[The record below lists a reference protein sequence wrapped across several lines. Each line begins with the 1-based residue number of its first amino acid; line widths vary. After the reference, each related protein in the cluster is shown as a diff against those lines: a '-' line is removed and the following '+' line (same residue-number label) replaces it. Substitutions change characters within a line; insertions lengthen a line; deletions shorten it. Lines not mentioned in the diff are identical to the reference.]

1 VIRYTPASFV
11 SIRTMIQHHRP
22 HLPIKLFLSA
32 MLAAMVAACGSAEP
46 PPAAT
51 PAASLVVTTV
61 LPVSREVAVSIAVS
75 GSVSAWQEMSL
86 GVELT
91 GNRATEVLVEVGDRV
106 RAGQP
111 LLRLD
116 SRTLNV
122 QFRQA
127 EASVT
132 QAEAALELA
141 QANSARGDS
150 LVGQGLI
157 SSSDSDKLRA
167 DLRSA
172 EAQLIT
178 AQADR
183 DAARLRLGFATLS
196 APDDGIISARSVQ
209 PGQVVSAGS
218 ELLRLIRRGR
228 LEWQADLAETDLI
241 RVKPGAVVE
250 LSGPSGTKI
259 SGRVRTVSPAVDPAT
274 RTGLLYADLPEPGPL
289 RAGMFAEGRILVG
302 NTMASVVPRESIV
315 FRDGFAYLFVVK
327 PVAVTTAD
335 IALRRVEQ
343 RRVDIGV
350 RQGDFTEI
358 LSGLESAERVVRR
371 GAGFLGNG
379 DVVREVSDATDGA
392 SGSPQ

>member
-1 VIRYTPASFV
+1 
-11 SIRTMIQHHRP
+11 MIQYRCRRSRRR
-22 HLPIKLFLSA
+22 LFAGIS
-32 MLAAMVAACGSAEP
+32 LAAFVAACGSAEQP
-46 PPAAT
+46 ST
-51 PAASLVVTTV
+51 NVPAASLVVTTV
-61 LPVSREVAVSIAVS
+61 VPVSRELDRSISVS

-91 GNRATEVLVEVGDRV
+91 GTRATEVLVEVGDRV

-111 LLRLD
+111 LLKLD
-116 SRTLNV
+116 NRTLEV

-127 EASVT
+127 DAGVIQAQAS
-132 QAEAALELA
+132 LELA
-141 QANSARGDS
+141 RANATRGDS
-150 LVGQGLI
+150 LVEQGLI

-228 LEWQADLAETDLI
+228 LEWRADLAEADLI
-241 RVKPGAVVE
+241 RVKPGAIVE
-250 LSGPSGTKI
+250 LGGPAGSVIRGQ
-259 SGRVRTVSPAVDPAT
+259 VRAVSPSVDPAT
-274 RTGLLYADLPEPGPL
+274 RTGLLYADLPQPGPL
-289 RAGMFAEGRILVG
+289 RAGMFAEGRILLG
-302 NTMASVVPRESIV
+302 TATASVVPRESVV
-315 FRDGFAYLFVVK
+315 FRDGFAYIFVLT
-327 PVAVTTAD
+327 AVEGAETGS
-335 IALRRVEQ
+335 ALRRVEQ
-343 RRVDIGV
+343 RRVDIGN
-350 RQGDFTEI
+350 RQGELTEI
-358 LSGLESAERVVRR
+358 LSGLQPGERVVRR

-379 DVVREVSDATDGA
+379 DVVREVSDSADGA
-392 SGSPQ
+392 TGRPQ

>member
-1 VIRYTPASFV
+1 
-11 SIRTMIQHHRP
+11 MIHPYFLHSRGR
-22 HLPIKLFLSA
+22 LFPGVALA
-32 MLAAMVAACGSAEP
+32 MILTACGSAKAP
-46 PPAAT
+46 SSVT

-61 LPVSREVAVSIAVS
+61 APVTREVARSIAVS

-116 SRTLNV
+116 SRTLEV

-132 QAEAALELA
+132 QAQAALELA

-172 EAQLIT
+172 EAQLVA

-183 DAARLRLGFATLS
+183 DAARLRLSFATLR
-196 APDDGIISARSVQ
+196 APDDGIISARTVQ
-209 PGQVVSAGS
+209 PGQVVTAGG

-228 LEWQADLAETDLI
+228 LEWRADLAEADLV
-241 RVKPGAVVE
+241 RVEPGAVVE
-250 LSGPSGTKI
+250 LSGPSNETI
-259 SGRVRTVSPAVDPAT
+259 TGRVRAVAPAVDPAT

-289 RAGMFAEGRILVG
+289 RAGMFAVGQILLG
-302 NTMASVVPRESIV
+302 SAPASVVPRESVV
-315 FRDGFAYLFVVK
+315 FRDGFAYLFVAK
-327 PVAVTTAD
+327 PLDDAKAD
-335 IALRRVEQ
+335 AALRRVEQ
-343 RRVDIGV
+343 RRVQIGV
-350 RQGDFTEI
+350 RRDDFTEI
-358 LSGLESAERVVRR
+358 LSGLESGDRVVQR

-379 DVVREVSDATDGA
+379 DVVRELSDVAGGA
-392 SGSPQ
+392 SGSSK

>member
-1 VIRYTPASFV
+1 
-11 SIRTMIQHHRP
+11 MIQYRCRHSRRR
-22 HLPIKLFLSA
+22 LFA
-32 MLAAMVAACGSAEP
+32 GIALAAFVAACGSPEP
-46 PPAAT
+46 PST
-51 PAASLVVTTV
+51 DVPAASLVVTTV
-61 LPVSREVAVSIAVS
+61 LPVSHELDRSISVS

-91 GNRATEVLVEVGDRV
+91 GIRATEVLVEVGDRV
-106 RAGQP
+106 RAGQS
-111 LLRLD
+111 LLKLD
-116 SRTLNV
+116 NRTLDV

-127 EASVT
+127 DAGVT
-132 QAEAALELA
+132 QAQAALELA
-141 QANSARGDS
+141 RANAARGDS
-150 LVGQGLI
+150 LVEQGLI

-228 LEWQADLAETDLI
+228 LEWRADLAEADLI
-241 RVKPGAVVE
+241 RVKPGAIVE
-250 LSGPSGTKI
+250 LGGPAGSVIKGQ
-259 SGRVRTVSPAVDPAT
+259 VRAVSPSVDPAT

-289 RAGMFAEGRILVG
+289 RAGMFAEGRILLG
-302 NTMASVVPRESIV
+302 TATASVVPRESVV
-315 FRDGFAYLFVVK
+315 FRDGFAYLFVLK
-327 PVAVTTAD
+327 AVEGAETRSG
-335 IALRRVEQ
+335 LRRVEQ
-343 RRVDIGV
+343 RRVEIGN
-350 RQGDFTEI
+350 RQGEMTEI
-358 LSGLESAERVVRR
+358 LSGLAPGERVVRR

-379 DVVREVSDATDGA
+379 DVVREVSDSADGA
-392 SGSPQ
+392 TGRPQ

>member
-1 VIRYTPASFV
+1 
-11 SIRTMIQHHRP
+11 MIQYHCLRSRGR
-22 HLPIKLFLSA
+22 LFA
-32 MLAAMVAACGSAEP
+32 GAALAAFVAACGSAEP
-46 PPAAT
+46 PST
-51 PAASLVVTTV
+51 GVPAASLVVTTV
-61 LPVSREVAVSIAVS
+61 APVSRELDRAIAVS

-91 GNRATEVLVEVGDRV
+91 GIRATEVLVEVGDRV

-111 LLRLD
+111 LLKLD
-116 SRTLNV
+116 NRTLDV

-127 EASVT
+127 DAGVT
-132 QAEAALELA
+132 QAQAALELA
-141 QANSARGDS
+141 GANAARGES
-150 LVGQGLI
+150 LVEQGLI

-196 APDDGIISARSVQ
+196 APDDGIISARLVQ
-209 PGQVVSAGS
+209 PGQVVSAGG

-228 LEWQADLAETDLI
+228 LEWRADLAEADLI
-241 RVKPGAVVE
+241 RVKPGAIVE
-250 LSGPSGTKI
+250 LGGPAGTVIK
-259 SGRVRTVSPAVDPAT
+259 GQVRAVSPSVDPAT

-289 RAGMFAEGRILVG
+289 RAGMFAEGRILLG
-302 NTMASVVPRESIV
+302 TGAASVVPRESVV

-327 PVAVTTAD
+327 AVEGAESGS
-335 IALRRVEQ
+335 ALRRIEQ
-343 RRVDIGV
+343 RRVDIGS
-350 RQGDFTEI
+350 RQGELTEI
-358 LSGLESAERVVRR
+358 LSGLEPGERVVRR

-379 DVVREVSDATDGA
+379 DVVREVGESADGA
-392 SGSPQ
+392 TGTPQ

>member
-1 VIRYTPASFV
+1 
-11 SIRTMIQHHRP
+11 MIQYPCRHSRRR
-22 HLPIKLFLSA
+22 LFA
-32 MLAAMVAACGSAEP
+32 GIALAAFVAVCGSPEP
-46 PPAAT
+46 PST
-51 PAASLVVTTV
+51 DVPAASLVVTTV
-61 LPVSREVAVSIAVS
+61 LPVSHELDRSISVS

-91 GNRATEVLVEVGDRV
+91 GIRAAEVLVEVGDRV
-106 RAGQP
+106 RAGQS
-111 LLRLD
+111 LLKLD
-116 SRTLNV
+116 NRTLDV

-127 EASVT
+127 DAGVT
-132 QAEAALELA
+132 QAQAALELA
-141 QANSARGDS
+141 RANAARGDS
-150 LVGQGLI
+150 LVEQGLI

-228 LEWQADLAETDLI
+228 LEWRADLAEADLI
-241 RVKPGAVVE
+241 RVKPGAIVE
-250 LSGPSGTKI
+250 LGGPAGSVIKGQ
-259 SGRVRTVSPAVDPAT
+259 VRAVSPSVDPAT

-289 RAGMFAEGRILVG
+289 RAGMFAEGRILLG
-302 NTMASVVPRESIV
+302 TATASVVPRESVV
-315 FRDGFAYLFVVK
+315 FRDGFAYLFVLK
-327 PVAVTTAD
+327 AVEGAETRSG
-335 IALRRVEQ
+335 LRRVEQ
-343 RRVDIGV
+343 RRVEIGN
-350 RQGDFTEI
+350 RQGEMTEI
-358 LSGLESAERVVRR
+358 LSGLAPGERVVRR

-379 DVVREVSDATDGA
+379 DVVREVSDSADGA
-392 SGSPQ
+392 TGRPQ

>member
-1 VIRYTPASFV
+1 MRI
-11 SIRTMIQHHRP
+11 MIQHCCP
-22 HLPIKLFLSA
+22 HSRGRLFVSVG
-32 MLAAMVAACGSAEP
+32 LAIFLAACGSAKT
-46 PPAAT
+46 PASTT
-51 PAASLVVTTV
+51 PAAGLVVTTV
-61 LPVSREVAVSIAVS
+61 APVTREVARSIAVS

-91 GNRATEVLVEVGDRV
+91 GNRVTEVLVEVGDRV

-132 QAEAALELA
+132 QAQAALELA
-141 QANSARGDS
+141 RANSKRGDS
-150 LVGQGLI
+150 LVADGLI

-167 DLRSA
+167 DLSSA
-172 EAQLIT
+172 EAQLVA

-183 DAARLRLGFATLS
+183 DAAKLRLSFATLS
-196 APDDGIISARSVQ
+196 APDDGIISARSIQ
-209 PGQVVSAGS
+209 PGQVVTAGS

-228 LEWQADLAETDLI
+228 LEWRADLAEADLI

-250 LSGPSGTKI
+250 LSGPSNETIK
-259 SGRVRTVSPAVDPAT
+259 GRVRAVAPAVDPAT

-289 RAGMFAEGRILVG
+289 RAGMFAEGRILLG
-302 NTMASVVPRESIV
+302 SAPASVVPRESVV
-315 FRDGFAYLFVVK
+315 FRDGFAYLFVAK
-327 PVAVTTAD
+327 SLDDGKAD
-335 IALRRVEQ
+335 SALRRVEQ
-343 RRVDIGV
+343 RRVKIGV
-350 RQGDFTEI
+350 RRGDFTEI
-358 LSGLESAERVVRR
+358 LSGLEPGDRVVQR

-379 DVVREVSDATDGA
+379 DVVRELSDAADGA

>member
-1 VIRYTPASFV
+1 MTQYRCPYS
-11 SIRTMIQHHRP
+11 RG
-22 HLPIKLFLSA
+22 L
-32 MLAAMVAACGSAEP
+32 LAAGIAFSALLAACGSSSSP
-46 PPAAT
+46 STGP
-51 PAASLVVTTV
+51 PAASLVVTSV
-61 LPVSREVAVSIAVS
+61 EPVSRDLDQSIAVS

-91 GNRATEVLVEVGDRV
+91 GIRATEVLVEVGDRV

-116 SRTLNV
+116 SRTLDV

-127 EASVT
+127 EAGVT
-132 QAEAALELA
+132 QAQAALELA
-141 QANSARGDS
+141 KANATRGES
-150 LVGQGLI
+150 LVQQGLI

-196 APDDGIISARSVQ
+196 APDDGIISVRSIQ
-209 PGQVVSAGS
+209 PGQVIAAGS

-228 LEWQADLAETDLI
+228 LEWRADLAEADLI

-250 LSGPSGTKI
+250 LGGPGGSLIRGQ
-259 SGRVRTVSPAVDPAT
+259 VRAVAPAVDPAT

-289 RAGMFAEGRILVG
+289 RAGMFAEGRILLG
-302 NTMASVVPRESIV
+302 KIPASVVPRESVV
-315 FRDGFAYLFVVK
+315 FRDGFAYIFVLK
-327 PVAVTTAD
+327 PVED
-335 IALRRVEQ
+335 GKPGSALRRVEQ
-343 RRVDIGV
+343 RRVAVGI
-350 RQGDFTEI
+350 RQGEVTEI
-358 LSGLESAERVVRR
+358 LSGLKPGERLVRR

-379 DVVREVSDATDGA
+379 DVVREVSDADGA
-392 SGSPQ
+392 SGTPQ

>member
-228 LEWQADLAETDLI
+228 LEWQADLAEADLI

>member
-1 VIRYTPASFV
+1 
-11 SIRTMIQHHRP
+11 MIQYRCLHSRM
-22 HLPIKLFLSA
+22 KLFAGIS
-32 MLAAMVAACGSAEP
+32 LAALIAACGSPESPSADL
-46 PPAAT
+46 

-61 LPVSREVAVSIAVS
+61 APVSRELDRSISVS

-91 GNRATEVLVEVGDRV
+91 GIRATEVLVEVGDRV

-111 LLRLD
+111 LLKLD
-116 SRTLNV
+116 NRTLEV
-122 QFRQA
+122 QFRQDDA
-127 EASVT
+127 GVT
-132 QAEAALELA
+132 QAQAALELA
-141 QANSARGDS
+141 RANAVRGDS
-150 LVGQGLI
+150 LVEQGLI

-196 APDDGIISARSVQ
+196 APDDGIISARLVQ

-228 LEWQADLAETDLI
+228 IEWRADLAEADLI
-241 RVKPGAVVE
+241 RVTPGTIVE
-250 LSGPSGTKI
+250 LDGPAGTVI
-259 SGRVRTVSPAVDPAT
+259 RGQVRAVSPAVDPAT

-289 RAGMFAEGRILVG
+289 RAGMFAEGRILICKAA
-302 NTMASVVPRESIV
+302 ASVVPRESVV
-315 FRDGFAYLFVVK
+315 FRDGFAYLFVLK
-327 PVAVTTAD
+327 PLDGAETGN
-335 IALRRVEQ
+335 ALRRVEQ
-343 RRVDIGV
+343 RRVAIGS
-350 RQGDFTEI
+350 RQGEVTEI
-358 LSGLESAERVVRR
+358 LSGLEPGERVVRR

-379 DVVREVSDATDGA
+379 DVVREVSDSADGA
-392 SGSPQ
+392 TGTPQ

>member
-1 VIRYTPASFV
+1 
-11 SIRTMIQHHRP
+11 M
-22 HLPIKLFLSA
+22 LFAAVALSA
-32 MLAAMVAACGSAEP
+32 GLAACGSPES
-46 PPAAT
+46 PASGP

-61 LPVSREVAVSIAVS
+61 APASRELDRSIAVS

-91 GNRATEVLVEVGDRV
+91 GTRATEVLVEVGDRV
-106 RAGQP
+106 RAGQA

-116 SRTLNV
+116 SRTLDV

-127 EASVT
+127 EAGVT
-132 QAEAALELA
+132 QAQAALELA
-141 QANSARGDS
+141 KANAARGES
-150 LVGQGLI
+150 LVDQGLI
-157 SSSDSDKLRA
+157 SSSDRDKLRA

-172 EAQLIT
+172 EAQLVT

-196 APDDGIISARSVQ
+196 APDDGIISMRSIQ

-228 LEWQADLAETDLI
+228 LEWRADLAEAELI

-250 LSGPSGTKI
+250 LTGPEGSLVKGQ
-259 SGRVRTVSPAVDPAT
+259 VRAVSPAVDPAT
-274 RTGLLYADLPEPGPL
+274 RTGLLYADLPEPGSL
-289 RAGMFAEGRILVG
+289 RAGMFAEGRILLG
-302 NTMASVVPRESIV
+302 KASASVVPRESVV

-327 PVAVTTAD
+327 ALQGAETGS
-335 IALRRVEQ
+335 ALRRVEQ
-343 RRVDIGV
+343 RRVAVGI
-350 RQGDFTEI
+350 RQGDVTEI
-358 LSGLESAERVVRR
+358 LSGLEPAERVVLR

-379 DVVREVSDATDGA
+379 DVVREVGAGADGA
-392 SGSPQ
+392 AGTTQ

>member
-1 VIRYTPASFV
+1 
-11 SIRTMIQHHRP
+11 MIQYRCLHSRM
-22 HLPIKLFLSA
+22 KLFAGIS
-32 MLAAMVAACGSAEP
+32 LAALIAACGSPESPSADL
-46 PPAAT
+46 

-61 LPVSREVAVSIAVS
+61 APVSRELDRSISVS

-91 GNRATEVLVEVGDRV
+91 GIRATEVLVEVGDRV

-111 LLRLD
+111 LLKLD
-116 SRTLNV
+116 NRTLEV
-122 QFRQA
+122 QFRQDDA
-127 EASVT
+127 GVT
-132 QAEAALELA
+132 QAQAALELA
-141 QANSARGDS
+141 RANAVRGDS
-150 LVGQGLI
+150 LVEQGLI

-196 APDDGIISARSVQ
+196 APDDGIISARLVQ

-228 LEWQADLAETDLI
+228 IEWRADLAEADLI
-241 RVKPGAVVE
+241 RVTPGTIVE
-250 LSGPSGTKI
+250 LDGPAGTVI
-259 SGRVRTVSPAVDPAT
+259 RGQVRAVSPAVDPAT

-289 RAGMFAEGRILVG
+289 RAGMFAEGRILIG
-302 NTMASVVPRESIV
+302 KAAASVVPRESVV
-315 FRDGFAYLFVVK
+315 FRDGFAYLFVLK
-327 PVAVTTAD
+327 PLDGAETGN
-335 IALRRVEQ
+335 ALRRVEQ
-343 RRVDIGV
+343 RRVAIGS
-350 RQGDFTEI
+350 RQGEVTEI
-358 LSGLESAERVVRR
+358 LSGLEPGERVVRR

-379 DVVREVSDATDGA
+379 DVVREVSDSADGA
-392 SGSPQ
+392 TGTPQ

>member
-1 VIRYTPASFV
+1 
-11 SIRTMIQHHRP
+11 MIQHCCLHSRGR
-22 HLPIKLFLSA
+22 LFLSVA
-32 MLAAMVAACGSAEP
+32 FATILAACGSAKAP
-46 PPAAT
+46 SSAPPA
-51 PAASLVVTTV
+51 PGLVVTTV
-61 LPVSREVAVSIAVS
+61 APETREVARSISVS

-91 GNRATEVLVEVGDRV
+91 GNRATEVLVDVGDHV

-116 SRTLNV
+116 SRTLDV

-141 QANSARGDS
+141 QANAARGDS

-172 EAQLIT
+172 EAQLVV

-183 DAARLRLGFATLS
+183 DAARLRLSFATLS
-196 APDDGIISARSVQ
+196 APDEGIISARSVQ

-228 LEWQADLAETDLI
+228 LEWRADLAEADLI

-250 LSGPSGTKI
+250 LSGPSNETI
-259 SGRVRTVSPAVDPAT
+259 SGKVRAVSPAVDPST

-289 RAGMFAEGRILVG
+289 RAGMFAEGRILLG
-302 NTMASVVPRESIV
+302 SAPASVVPRESVV
-315 FRDGFAYLFVVK
+315 FRDGFAYIFVTK
-327 PVAVTTAD
+327 GLDGAEAGS
-335 IALRRVEQ
+335 ALRRVEQ
-343 RRVDIGV
+343 RRVKIGV
-350 RQGDFTEI
+350 RRGDFTEI
-358 LSGLESAERVVRR
+358 LSGLESDERVVRR

-379 DVVREVSDATDGA
+379 DVVREVGEVGDAADGA
-392 SGSPQ
+392 SGSLQ

>member
-1 VIRYTPASFV
+1 
-11 SIRTMIQHHRP
+11 
-22 HLPIKLFLSA
+22 
-32 MLAAMVAACGSAEP
+32 MLAAGIAFSAFLAACGSSSSPSAGP
-46 PPAAT
+46 
-51 PAASLVVTTV
+51 PAASLVVTSV
-61 LPVSREVAVSIAVS
+61 APVSRELDQSIAVS

-91 GNRATEVLVEVGDRV
+91 GIRATEVLVEVGDRV

-116 SRTLNV
+116 SRTLDV

-127 EASVT
+127 EAGVT
-132 QAEAALELA
+132 QAQAALELA
-141 QANSARGDS
+141 KANATRGES
-150 LVGQGLI
+150 LVQQGLI

-196 APDDGIISARSVQ
+196 APDDGVISVRSIQ

-228 LEWQADLAETDLI
+228 LEWRADLAEADLI

-250 LSGPSGTKI
+250 LSGPAGSLIRGQ
-259 SGRVRTVSPAVDPAT
+259 VRAVSPAVDPAT

-289 RAGMFAEGRILVG
+289 RAGMFAEGRILLG
-302 NTMASVVPRESIV
+302 KIPASVVPRESVV
-315 FRDGFAYLFVVK
+315 FRDGFAYIFVLK
-327 PVAVTTAD
+327 PLEDGEPGSAM
-335 IALRRVEQ
+335 RRVEQ
-343 RRVDIGV
+343 RRVAVGI
-350 RQGDFTEI
+350 RQGEVTEI
-358 LSGLESAERVVRR
+358 LSGLKPGERLVRR

-379 DVVREVSDATDGA
+379 DVVREVSDADGA
-392 SGSPQ
+392 SGTPQ

>member
-1 VIRYTPASFV
+1 MRI
-11 SIRTMIQHHRP
+11 MIQHCCLRSRGR
-22 HLPIKLFLSA
+22 LFLGVA
-32 MLAAMVAACGSAEP
+32 LATLLAACGSAKAP
-46 PPAAT
+46 PSTT
-51 PAASLVVTTV
+51 PAAGLVVTTV
-61 LPVSREVAVSIAVS
+61 APVTREVARSIAVS

-91 GNRATEVLVEVGDRV
+91 GNRVTDVLVEVGDHV
-106 RAGQP
+106 RAGQS
-111 LLRLD
+111 LLHLD

-132 QAEAALELA
+132 QAQAALELA

-167 DLRSA
+167 DLSSA
-172 EAQLIT
+172 EAQLVA

-183 DAARLRLGFATLS
+183 DAAKLRLSFATLL

-209 PGQVVSAGS
+209 PGQVVTAGS

-228 LEWQADLAETDLI
+228 LEWRADLAEADLV

-250 LSGPSGTKI
+250 LSGPANETIRGS
-259 SGRVRTVSPAVDPAT
+259 VRAVAPAVDPAT
-274 RTGLLYADLPEPGPL
+274 RTGLLYADLPEPGTL
-289 RAGMFAEGRILVG
+289 RAGMFAEGRILLG
-302 NTMASVVPRESIV
+302 SAPASVVPRESVV
-315 FRDGFAYLFVVK
+315 FRDGFAYLFVAK
-327 PVAVTTAD
+327 PLDDAKAD
-335 IALRRVEQ
+335 SALRKVDQ
-343 RRVDIGV
+343 RRVMIGV
-350 RQGDFTEI
+350 RRGDFTEI
-358 LSGLESAERVVRR
+358 LSGLQPGERVVQR

-379 DVVREVSDATDGA
+379 DVVRELSDAADGT

>member
-1 VIRYTPASFV
+1 MCI
-11 SIRTMIQHHRP
+11 MIQHYCP
-22 HLPIKLFLSA
+22 HSRRRLFVSVA
-32 MLAAMVAACGSAEP
+32 LATLLAACGSAKAP
-46 PPAAT
+46 SSTT
-51 PAASLVVTTV
+51 PAAGLVVTTV
-61 LPVSREVAVSIAVS
+61 APVTREVARSIAVS

-91 GNRATEVLVEVGDRV
+91 GNRVTDVLVEVGDHV
-106 RAGQP
+106 RAGQS
-111 LLRLD
+111 LLHLD

-132 QAEAALELA
+132 QAQAALELA

-167 DLRSA
+167 DLSSA
-172 EAQLIT
+172 EAQLVA

-183 DAARLRLGFATLS
+183 DAAKLRLSFATLL

-209 PGQVVSAGS
+209 PGQVVTAGS

-228 LEWQADLAETDLI
+228 LEWRADLAEADLI
-241 RVKPGAVVE
+241 RVKPGAIVE
-250 LSGPSGTKI
+250 LSGPSNETI
-259 SGRVRTVSPAVDPAT
+259 RGRVRAVSPAVDPAT

-289 RAGMFAEGRILVG
+289 RAGMFAEGRILLG
-302 NTMASVVPRESIV
+302 SAPASVVPRESVV
-315 FRDGFAYLFVVK
+315 FRDGFAYLFVAK
-327 PVAVTTAD
+327 PLGNAKAD
-335 IALRRVEQ
+335 SALRRVEQ
-343 RRVDIGV
+343 RRVMIGV
-350 RQGDFTEI
+350 RRGDFTEI
-358 LSGLESAERVVRR
+358 LSGLQPGERVVQR

-379 DVVREVSDATDGA
+379 DVVRELSNAADKA

>member
-1 VIRYTPASFV
+1 
-11 SIRTMIQHHRP
+11 
-22 HLPIKLFLSA
+22 
-32 MLAAMVAACGSAEP
+32 
-46 PPAAT
+46 
-51 PAASLVVTTV
+51 
-61 LPVSREVAVSIAVS
+61 
-75 GSVSAWQEMSL
+75 MSL

-228 LEWQADLAETDLI
+228 LEWQADLAEADLI

>member
-1 VIRYTPASFV
+1 MCI
-11 SIRTMIQHHRP
+11 MIQRRC
-22 HLPIKLFLSA
+22 LPSWGRLFGSVALVA
-32 MLAAMVAACGSAEP
+32 VLAACGSKAP
-46 PPAAT
+46 SSTT

-61 LPVSREVAVSIAVS
+61 APVTREVARSIAVS

-91 GNRATEVLVEVGDRV
+91 GNRATEVLVEVGDHV

-116 SRTLNV
+116 SRTLAV

-127 EASVT
+127 DASVT
-132 QAEAALELA
+132 QAQAALELA

-167 DLRSA
+167 DLSSA
-172 EAQLIT
+172 EAQLVA

-183 DAARLRLGFATLS
+183 DAARLRLSFATLS
-196 APDDGIISARSVQ
+196 APDDGIISARSIQ
-209 PGQVVSAGS
+209 PGQVVTAGS

-228 LEWQADLAETDLI
+228 LEWRADLAEADLV
-241 RVKPGAVVE
+241 RVKPGAVVA
-250 LSGPSGTKI
+250 LSGPSNEAIRGT
-259 SGRVRTVSPAVDPAT
+259 VRAVSPAVDPAT

-289 RAGMFAEGRILVG
+289 RAGMFAEGRILLG
-302 NTMASVVPRESIV
+302 SAPASVVPRESVV
-315 FRDGFAYLFVVK
+315 FRDGFAYIFVAK
-327 PVAVTTAD
+327 AVDGAEAD
-335 IALRRVEQ
+335 SALRRVEQ
-343 RRVDIGV
+343 RRVKIGV
-350 RQGDFTEI
+350 RRDDFTEI
-358 LSGLESAERVVRR
+358 LSGLKPGERVVRH

-379 DVVREVSDATDGA
+379 DVVRELSEAADGA
-392 SGSPQ
+392 TGTPQ

>member
-1 VIRYTPASFV
+1 
-11 SIRTMIQHHRP
+11 MIQHHRP

-228 LEWQADLAETDLI
+228 LEWQADLAEADLI

>member
-1 VIRYTPASFV
+1 MSVA
-11 SIRTMIQHHRP
+11 
-22 HLPIKLFLSA
+22 
-32 MLAAMVAACGSAEP
+32 LAAMVAGCGSTEP
-46 PPAAT
+46 T
-51 PAASLVVTTV
+51 PATTPAPSLVVTTV
-61 LPVSREVAVSIAVS
+61 VPVTREVPLSIVVS

-116 SRTLNV
+116 NRTLDV

-127 EASVT
+127 NASVT

-141 QANSARGDS
+141 QANAARGDS
-150 LVGQGLI
+150 LVEQGLI
-157 SSSDSDKLRA
+157 SSSDTDKLRA
-167 DLRSA
+167 ELRSA

-209 PGQVVSAGS
+209 PGQVVSAGN

-228 LEWQADLAETDLI
+228 LEWQADIAEADLI
-241 RVKPGAVVE
+241 RVMPGAAVE
-250 LSGPSGTKI
+250 LSGPSDTRIRGQ
-259 SGRVRTVSPAVDPAT
+259 VRAVSPAIDPTT

-289 RAGMFAEGRILVG
+289 RAGMFAEGRILLG
-302 NTMASVVPRESIV
+302 NAMASVVPRESVV

-327 PVAVTTAD
+327 PVEGAKAD
-335 IALRRVEQ
+335 SALRRAEQ
-343 RRVDIGV
+343 RRVDIGL

-358 LSGLESAERVVRR
+358 LSGLEPGERVVRR

-379 DVVREVSDATDGA
+379 DVVREVSDAADGA
-392 SGSPQ
+392 SGLPQ

>member
-1 VIRYTPASFV
+1 MTQYRCQYS
-11 SIRTMIQHHRP
+11 RG
-22 HLPIKLFLSA
+22 
-32 MLAAMVAACGSAEP
+32 MLAAGIAFSAFLAACGSSSSP
-46 PPAAT
+46 STGP
-51 PAASLVVTTV
+51 PAASLVVTSV
-61 LPVSREVAVSIAVS
+61 APVSRELDQSIAVS

-91 GNRATEVLVEVGDRV
+91 GIRATEVLVEVGDRV

-116 SRTLNV
+116 SRTLEV

-127 EASVT
+127 EAGVT
-132 QAEAALELA
+132 QAQASLELA
-141 QANSARGDS
+141 KANATRGES
-150 LVGQGLI
+150 LVQQGLI

-196 APDDGIISARSVQ
+196 APDDGIISVRSIQ
-209 PGQVVSAGS
+209 PGQVIAAGS

-228 LEWQADLAETDLI
+228 LEWRADLAEADLI

-250 LSGPSGTKI
+250 LGGPGGSLIRGQ
-259 SGRVRTVSPAVDPAT
+259 VRAVAPAVDPAT
-274 RTGLLYADLPEPGPL
+274 RTGLLYADLPDPGPL
-289 RAGMFAEGRILVG
+289 RAGMFAEGRILLG
-302 NTMASVVPRESIV
+302 KIPASVVPRESVV
-315 FRDGFAYLFVVK
+315 FRDGFAYIFVLK
-327 PVAVTTAD
+327 PVED
-335 IALRRVEQ
+335 GEPGSALRRVEQ
-343 RRVDIGV
+343 RRVAVGI
-350 RQGDFTEI
+350 RQGEVTEI
-358 LSGLESAERVVRR
+358 LSGLEPGERLVRR

-379 DVVREVSDATDGA
+379 DVVREVSDADGA
-392 SGSPQ
+392 GGTPQ

>member
-1 VIRYTPASFV
+1 MTQYRCLYPWGMLFAGIAAS
-11 SIRTMIQHHRP
+11 T
-22 HLPIKLFLSA
+22 FL
-32 MLAAMVAACGSAEP
+32 VACGSPSSPSTGA
-46 PPAAT
+46 
-51 PAASLVVTTV
+51 PAASLVVTSV
-61 LPVSREVAVSIAVS
+61 APVSRELDQSIAVS

-91 GNRATEVLVEVGDRV
+91 GTRATEVLVEVGDRV

-116 SRTLNV
+116 SRTLDV

-127 EASVT
+127 EAGVS
-132 QAEAALELA
+132 QAQAALELA
-141 QANSARGDS
+141 KANAARGES
-150 LVGQGLI
+150 LVEQGLI

-196 APDDGIISARSVQ
+196 APDDGIISVRSIQ
-209 PGQVVSAGS
+209 PGQVISAGS

-228 LEWQADLAETDLI
+228 LEWRADLAEADLI

-250 LSGPSGTKI
+250 LAGPAGSLIRGQ
-259 SGRVRTVSPAVDPAT
+259 VRAVSPAVDPAT

-289 RAGMFAEGRILVG
+289 RAGMFSEGRILLG
-302 NTMASVVPRESIV
+302 KIPASVVPRESVV
-315 FRDGFAYLFVVK
+315 FRDGFAYLFVLK
-327 PVAVTTAD
+327 PVEDTEPGN
-335 IALRRVEQ
+335 ALRRVEQ
-343 RRVDIGV
+343 RRVAVGI
-350 RQGDFTEI
+350 RQGDVTEI
-358 LSGLESAERVVRR
+358 LSGVEPGERIVRR

-379 DVVREVSDATDGA
+379 DVVREVSDDADGA
-392 SGSPQ
+392 SGTPQ

>member
-1 VIRYTPASFV
+1 
-11 SIRTMIQHHRP
+11 MIQYRC
-22 HLPIKLFLSA
+22 LPLRERLFA
-32 MLAAMVAACGSAEP
+32 GAALTVLIAACGSAESP
-46 PPAAT
+46 SSAAVT
-51 PAASLVVTTV
+51 ASLVVTTV
-61 LPVSREVAVSIAVS
+61 APVNREIDRSIAVS

-91 GNRATEVLVEVGDRV
+91 GIRATEVLVEVGDRV

-111 LLRLD
+111 LLKLD
-116 SRTLNV
+116 NRTLDV

-127 EASVT
+127 DASVT

-141 QANSARGDS
+141 RANAARGDS

-172 EAQLIT
+172 EAQLLT

-196 APDDGIISARSVQ
+196 APDEGIISARLIQ

-228 LEWQADLAETDLI
+228 LEWRADLAEADLVQ
-241 RVKPGAVVE
+241 VKPGAIVE
-250 LSGPSGTKI
+250 LSGPADTLVKGL
-259 SGRVRTVSPAVDPAT
+259 VRAVSPAVDPAT

-289 RAGMFAEGRILVG
+289 RAGMFAEGRILLGKVL
-302 NTMASVVPRESIV
+302 ASVVPRESVV

-327 PVAVTTAD
+327 AVEGAETGS
-335 IALRRVEQ
+335 ALRRVEQ
-343 RRVDIGV
+343 RRVDIGI
-350 RQGDFTEI
+350 RQGDITEI
-358 LSGLESAERVVRR
+358 LSGLAPGERIVRR

-379 DVVREVSDATDGA
+379 DVVREVSESANGA
-392 SGSPQ
+392 PGTAQ

>member
-1 VIRYTPASFV
+1 
-11 SIRTMIQHHRP
+11 MIQYRHPLSRAR
-22 HLPIKLFLSA
+22 LFVGA
-32 MLAAMVAACGSAEP
+32 ALAALIAACGPAESP
-46 PPAAT
+46 SGDV

-61 LPVSREVAVSIAVS
+61 APVSRELDRSIAVS

-91 GNRATEVLVEVGDRV
+91 GIRATEVLVEVGDRV

-111 LLRLD
+111 LLKLD
-116 SRTLNV
+116 NRTLDV

-127 EASVT
+127 DAGVT
-132 QAEAALELA
+132 QAQAALELA
-141 QANSARGDS
+141 RANAARGDS
-150 LVGQGLI
+150 LVEQGLI

-196 APDDGIISARSVQ
+196 APDDGIISARLVQ
-209 PGQVVSAGS
+209 PGQVVSSGS

-228 LEWQADLAETDLI
+228 IEWRADLAEADLI
-241 RVKPGAVVE
+241 RVKPGTIVE
-250 LSGPSGTKI
+250 LDGPAGTVI
-259 SGRVRTVSPAVDPAT
+259 RGQVRAVSPAVDPAT

-289 RAGMFAEGRILVG
+289 RAGMFAEGRILIG
-302 NTMASVVPRESIV
+302 KAAASVVPRESVV
-315 FRDGFAYLFVVK
+315 FRDGFAYLFVLK
-327 PVAVTTAD
+327 PLEGAETGS
-335 IALRRVEQ
+335 ALRRVEQ
-343 RRVDIGV
+343 RRVVIGS
-350 RQGDFTEI
+350 RQGEVTEI
-358 LSGLESAERVVRR
+358 LSGLAPGERVVRR

-379 DVVREVSDATDGA
+379 DVVREVSEAADGA
-392 SGSPQ
+392 TGTPR